1 MKARLEKYGL
11 GGLVVVLAGMY
22 LFLSISGMLFG
33 DMDAGD
39 KARWGSLLLV
49 AAILGLVAGFL
60 VTEQS
65 PEGAGGLMLVSAVLV
80 TFVMWWFPVVPIVG
94 FLAAVWGFIRAR
106 GLAQM
111 SIVQLIN

>member
-1 MKARLEKYGL
+1 
-11 GGLVVVLAGMY
+11 
-22 LFLSISGMLFG
+22 
-33 DMDAGD
+33 
-39 KARWGSLLLV
+39 
-49 AAILGLVAGFL
+49 
-60 VTEQS
+60 
-65 PEGAGGLMLVSAVLV
+65 MLVSAVLV

>member
-11 GGLVVVLAGMY
+11 GGLVVVLTGMY

-39 KARWGSLLLV
+39 KALWGSLLLL
-49 AAILGLVAGFL
+49 AAILLVAGFL
-60 VTEQS
+60 VIEQS

-111 SIVQLIN
+111 SIVQLTN